1 MPFILGDPGNRGLLK
16 EFGVGLIQAIER
28 DSVAFGVCSVLASN
42 SYRVQ
47 VPRLAGHTS
56 AAWVSELEEIP
67 QSALDVETDDVVLS
81 KVAGLATISNEAVF
95 SQAQDLVNLHGSDL
109 KQQIVRQIDT
119 AFFTAKAVGSKAP
132 RGLADRDDLEVL
144 PVGPLTNLDPIYA
157 AISHLNGSPDGLV
170 ADSITMHPADLLKIR
185 QLKEAT
191 GSNKGLV
198 ELDVANGTAGLD
210 GKVNVVGRVAGLE
223 LRTSPYIP
231 EGVIWVTGRRGLVA
245 VRTGE
250 AEVTTSSDAAFSKD
264 ATMVR
269 AKLGVAFGVA
279 SPDSAIAL
287 DVSAQ
292 G

>member
-28 DSVAFGVCSVLASN
+28 DSVAFGVSSVLASN

-47 VPRLAGHTS
+47 IPRLAGHTS

-119 AFFTAKAVGSKAP
+119 AFFTAKEAGSKAP

-170 ADSITMHPADLLKIR
+170 ADSITMHPADLLRIR

-210 GKVNVVGRVAGLE
+210 GKTNVVGRVAGLE
-223 LRTSPYIP
+223 LRTSPYMP
-231 EGVIWVTGRRGLVA
+231 EGVIWITARRGLVT

-250 AEVTTSSDAAFSKD
+250 AEVTSSSDAAFSKD

>member
-1 MPFILGDPGNRGLLK
+1 MPFLLADPGNRGLLK

-28 DSVAFGVCSVLASN
+28 DSVAFQVATTMTSN

-47 VPRLAGHTS
+47 IPRLAGHTS

-67 QSALDVETDDVVLS
+67 QSALDVETDDVILA
-81 KVAGLATISNEAVF
+81 KVAGLATISNEAVY
-95 SQAQDLVNLHGSDL
+95 SQTQDLVNLHGSDL
-109 KQQIVRQIDT
+109 RQQIVRQIDT

-132 RGLADRDDLEVL
+132 QGLADRTDLEVL

-170 ADSITMHPADLLKIR
+170 ADSITMHPADLLKVR
-185 QLKEAT
+185 QLKEAS
-191 GSNKGLV
+191 GSQKGLV
-198 ELDVANGTAGLD
+198 ELDVSNGTVGLD
-210 GKVNVVGRVAGLE
+210 GKANVVGRLAGLE
-223 LRTSPYIP
+223 LRTSPYMP
-231 EGVIWVTGRRGLVA
+231 EGTIWVTARRGLVT

-250 AEVTTSSDAAFSKD
+250 AEVVASTDAAFSKD

-269 AKLGVAFGVA
+269 AKMGVAFGVA